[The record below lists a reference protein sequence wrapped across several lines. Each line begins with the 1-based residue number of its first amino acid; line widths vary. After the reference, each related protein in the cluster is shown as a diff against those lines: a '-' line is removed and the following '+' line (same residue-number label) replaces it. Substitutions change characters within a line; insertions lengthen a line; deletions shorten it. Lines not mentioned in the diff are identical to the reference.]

1 MSITNWPLLCNALLL
16 LVCTIYFLV
25 IVSHFETRIGDE
37 FVILGNDALMKC
49 QAPSFVSDFLSVT
62 GWVDERLQNLKSSAK
77 GKIWGNHWREKMMM
91 IMALEWYS
99 SNLLREANFGKQLK
113 SKREWFYANKLL
125 VCPISYT
132 YCTFR
137 DWFNTC
143 LFYCFEKI
151 GFMSCCF
158 AISLFLTSK
167 KNELEKVIKHG
178 TRM

>member
-77 GKIWGNHWREKMMM
+77 GKIRGNHWREKMMM

-99 SNLLREANFGKQLK
+99 SNLLHEANFGKRKLK
-113 SKREWFYANKLL
+113 KENGSMLTNCLCVPFLIHTVPSGIDLTL
-125 VCPISYT
+125 VYSIA
-132 YCTFR
+132 
-137 DWFNTC
+137 
-143 LFYCFEKI
+143 L
-151 GFMSCCF
+151 
-158 AISLFLTSK
+158 K
-167 KNELEKVIKHG
+167 K
-178 TRM
+178 

>member
-1 MSITNWPLLCNALLL
+1 MKIRFTSKDPHLWVNKSKKKICLHEFYWDFSAPVWPHFLLITLSCQSPIGLLCNALLL

-99 SNLLREANFGKQLK
+99 SNLLHEANFGKGELK
-113 SKREWFYANKLL
+113 KENGSMLTN
-125 VCPISYT
+125 
-132 YCTFR
+132 
-137 DWFNTC
+137 C
-143 LFYCFEKI
+143 LCVP
-151 GFMSCCF
+151 
-158 AISLFLTSK
+158 FL
-167 KNELEKVIKHG
+167 I
-178 TRM
+178 